1 MDQVI
6 QEDLVARLA
15 SEGGSRWLGSHV
27 WHLGRDG
34 WRLDLAGTVD
44 RNICSQPLQRASL
57 RVAGFFTWWSA
68 LPTEQDI
75 EANGLK
81 DQLEVDKESEP
92 QRECR

>member
-15 SEGGSRWLGSHV
+15 GEGGSRWLGSHV

-68 LPTEQDI
+68 LSTEQVS
-75 EANGLK
+75 
-81 DQLEVDKESEP
+81 LENCHSPWK
-92 QRECR
+92 